1 MNKYKMNIKE
11 LSNITSYTKIQ
22 TTNDDCK
29 TERVNKIVQL
39 LQQDQI
45 ITSSEVSNCLF
56 PIKKYKLFISHHH
69 CSINEVEKLIYKLS
83 NEAYINQDNIF
94 VDYKIWPYYID
105 IVKKIT
111 NNNEQNL
118 IRMLEQLNYIL
129 QESLEKAINSSQNFL
144 YLYNDNT
151 IKQTSSPWVYHEIK
165 YANNISKKIINNEAL
180 TTEAIK
186 FDLSTN
192 SFNEVDLTQL
202 ISELKQ

>member
-39 LQQDQI
+39 LQQNRI
-45 ITSSEVSNCLF
+45 IDSNEVSNYLF
-56 PIKKYKLFISHHH
+56 PIEEYKLFISHHH
-69 CSINEVEKLIYKLS
+69 YCINEVENLIHELLNKTS
-83 NEAYINQDNIF
+83 IKQDDIF

-105 IVKKIT
+105 IVKKIIG
-111 NNNEQNL
+111 NNEQEL
-118 IRMLEQLNYIL
+118 IRMIEQLNYIL

-165 YANNISKKIINNEAL
+165 YANSLYNNLCESL
-180 TTEAIK
+180 NTENIK
-186 FDLSTN
+186 FNLSTDN
-192 SFNEVDLTQL
+192 FKEVNLEKL